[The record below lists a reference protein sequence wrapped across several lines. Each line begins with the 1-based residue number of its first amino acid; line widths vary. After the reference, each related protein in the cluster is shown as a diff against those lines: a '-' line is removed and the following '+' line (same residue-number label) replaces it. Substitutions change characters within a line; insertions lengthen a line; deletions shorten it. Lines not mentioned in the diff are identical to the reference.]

1 MSPAGFSYEV
11 LTKFITINVIEE
23 ILIVIPYQSVS
34 EILCIF

>member
-1 MSPAGFSYEV
+1 MFPAGFSYEV
-11 LTKFITINVIEE
+11 LTRVMTTNVIED